1 LNMLLLF
8 RNSIW
13 KTVKKKII
21 VNKNKNMISGGG
33 QYSREHSKKIRELAK
48 KDCENYIFPK
58 EKLKANEGI
67 VLVECGSFNPITFMH
82 LRILEEAKD
91 FGYLYGMNV
100 IGGYISLLQNTT
112 NSSPLCPAILLL
124 LFIY

>member
-1 LNMLLLF
+1 MLLLF

-58 EKLKANEGI
+58 EKLKG
-67 VLVECGSFNPITFMH
+67 
-82 LRILEEAKD
+82 
-91 FGYLYGMNV
+91 LYFF
-100 IGGYISLLQNTT
+100 LLYMIIIN
-112 NSSPLCPAILLL
+112 
-124 LFIY
+124 Y